1 MEICPDGVHGLN
13 DEAPAW
19 EELECLVDSGASV
32 TVVGDESVKAV
43 QASDANKGRQYKL
56 ADGSYIPRKG
66 SKTFAAVTDYGPP
79 KQIAASVIDVD
90 TPLLS
95 VAQSVRAGSTVVFHR
110 DGNHFQDETGERI
123 PLEQKG
129 GLHTLK
135 MWVPREQAS
144 HFPGQAN
151 GRP

>member
-1 MEICPDGVHGLN
+1 MTDYGL
-13 DEAPAW
+13 PKQIT
-19 EELECLVDSGASV
+19 ASV
-32 TVVGDESVKAV
+32 T
-43 QASDANKGRQYKL
+43 
-56 ADGSYIPRKG
+56 
-66 SKTFAAVTDYGPP
+66 
-79 KQIAASVIDVD
+79 DVD

-95 VAQSVRAGSTVVFHR
+95 VAQIVRAGSTVVFHS
-110 DGNHFQDETGERI
+110 DGRYVQDDNGERI

-129 GLHTLK
+129 GSYTLK